1 MATSGL
7 PYIKPHVWEFERTI
21 RLYLDDH
28 EDSRS
33 FISAN
38 LIDSIDPSLVQ
49 QDSQG
54 QYAVLTL
61 FFPTQNGEENSIT
74 VYFDVILTDAHEFVL
89 GNDVLTNYPYDNE
102 RLFLEDGEVK
112 IYIRG

>member
-28 EDSRS
+28 EDSTS

-38 LIDSIDPSLVQ
+38 LIHAIDPSLIQ

-54 QYAVLTL
+54 QYVVLTL
-61 FFPTQNGEENSIT
+61 FFHTLNGEDNSIT
-74 VYFDVILTDAHEFVL
+74 VYFDVILTDAYEFVL
-89 GNDVLTNYPYDNE
+89 GNDVLTNFPYDNE
-102 RLFLEDGEVK
+102 RLLLDDGEVE
-112 IYIRG
+112 IYTRR